1 MSLVILFKIRQD
13 DKNAFIVTVKRSDH
27 KITLQV
33 IHSKKLSMNINI
45 INKQANKQTVTF
57 NYNATIIIV

>member
-1 MSLVILFKIRQD
+1 MSLVILFQIRQD

-33 IHSKKLSMNINI
+33 IHSKKI
-45 INKQANKQTVTF
+45 INEYKHYKQASKHTNG
-57 NYNATIIIV
+57 NI

>member
-27 KITLQV
+27 KITSQV

-45 INKQANKQTVTF
+45 INKQANIQTVTF